1 MQFLSEFN
9 LMDFIR
15 QILVRLPAV
24 LLALSLHEYIHAV
37 VAVKLGDDTAI
48 KLKRYSMNPLK
59 HIDPIGLICFLV
71 FNFGW
76 SRRIP
81 INTLKLKNKNK
92 DVFFIVL
99 SAPVANFAI
108 ALITGIIF
116 YGLGIHKYS
125 WFFNPHPLSAQFYI
139 SYLADFMGS
148 FMIANLVISVF
159 NMIPI
164 MPLDAAEVWS
174 AFTTSKY
181 MNFVMKYQ
189 IYGILILLVTIVF
202 GLAHIIMNP
211 IIIGFNTM
219 LISLSQM
226 FG

>member
-1 MQFLSEFN
+1 
-9 LMDFIR
+9 
-15 QILVRLPAV
+15 
-24 LLALSLHEYIHAV
+24 
-37 VAVKLGDDTAI
+37 
-48 KLKRYSMNPLK
+48 
-59 HIDPIGLICFLV
+59 
-71 FNFGW
+71 
-76 SRRIP
+76 
-81 INTLKLKNKNK
+81 
-92 DVFFIVL
+92 L